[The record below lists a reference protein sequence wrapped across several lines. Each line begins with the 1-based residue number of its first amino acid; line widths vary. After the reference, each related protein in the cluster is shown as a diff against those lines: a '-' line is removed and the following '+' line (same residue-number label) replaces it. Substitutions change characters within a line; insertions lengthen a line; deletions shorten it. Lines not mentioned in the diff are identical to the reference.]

1 MLTIDLILMQ
11 KENGIKDHKSDLAI
25 TLLCHLAILSLL
37 DEDWLSCP
45 LFLEHSVTL
54 LKY

>member
-25 TLLCHLAILSLL
+25 
-37 DEDWLSCP
+37 P
-45 LFLEHSVTL
+45 LYVT
-54 LKY
+54 